1 MPSYVDIILPLSLP
15 KLYTYHVNDD
25 LLLYIK
31 QGTRVLVPF
40 RGSKF
45 YTGIIYRIHQTKP
58 VAYEV
63 KEIAEVLDE
72 FPIVSKIQ
80 LALWEWIASYYM
92 SNLGEVLR
100 AAIPSGFLLQS
111 ETQILANKG
120 FKDESLLTDSEF
132 LLFEALQHHPFLNLQ
147 QVSDILS
154 KKNILPIV
162 KSLLSKEA
170 ITEKEV
176 VYEKYVPKKI
186 KYLRINKKY
195 EQETQLRDLLAD
207 LSRAPKQKQAL
218 LHYFNEQATN
228 KKALKYK
235 HFIHK
240 YSLSKA
246 VVNALVKKNIF
257 EFYFLQQDRIINK
270 NAYRDLP
277 ELSDEQAIA
286 LKKIKTIFKKQRTC
300 LLYGVT
306 GSGKTAVYTHLIQ
319 KALKEDKQVLYLVP
333 EIALTTQ
340 LIERLKAFFG
350 EYISVFH
357 SRFTMNERMEVYN
370 NVLEKKKKA
379 RLIIGARSAVLLPFQ
394 NLGLIIVDEEHEV
407 SFKQFDPA
415 PRYHARDTALVLAK
429 LHRANLILG
438 TATPS
443 VETYTNV
450 LKDKYD
456 LVKLPK
462 RFGEATLPDISLV
475 NMAKAQKQKQVK
487 GHFSQSLLTA
497 VASALDRQEQVILFQ
512 NRRGYAPVVSCGT
525 CGHIPQCPDCD
536 VSLTYHKFQDEL
548 RCHYCGYH
556 EKMPHT
562 CEACGSPA
570 LYTMGFG
577 TQQIETELKGF
588 FPNYNIARMDLDT
601 TRGKYDYYKIIEAF
615 QSQEIDILVG
625 TQMLSKGLDF
635 SNVSLVGVLNADAM
649 LYFPDF
655 RAYERS
661 FQMLVQVSGRAGRQ
675 NDKGKVIIQT
685 HHPEHEIL
693 KYVQENDFN
702 SMYESQLKDRQ
713 VFKYP
718 PYCRLIR
725 ITLKHKDYTRLSEAS
740 QWLAT
745 SMKNYFN
752 DLVLG
757 PATPSI
763 ARIRK
768 LYIKNILIKIPLDQS
783 HQDIKKRIQHIK
795 NHFQSIS
802 AYRSIRFN
810 IDVDYY

>member
-1 MPSYVDIILPLSLP
+1 MAFFADVILPLSLP
-15 KLYTYHVNDD
+15 KLYTYSLKDTN
-25 LLLYIK
+25 LNTAK
-31 QGTRVLVPF
+31 KGARVLVPF

-45 YTGIIYRIHQTKP
+45 YTGIIYQIHETKP
-58 VAYEV
+58 EAYEV
-63 KEIAEVLDE
+63 KEIAEVLDD
-72 FPIVSKIQ
+72 FPIVSDLQ
-80 LALWEWIASYYM
+80 LELWKWIATYYM
-92 SNLGEVLR
+92 SNVGEVLR
-100 AAIPSGFLLQS
+100 AAVPSGFLLQS
-111 ETQILANKG
+111 ETQIILNKD
-120 FKDESLLTDSEF
+120 FEEESLLKDSEF
-132 LLFEALQHHPFLNLQ
+132 LIFEALQHHPFLNLQ

-154 KKNILPIV
+154 KKNVLPIV
-162 KSLLSKEA
+162 KSLLSKNA
-170 ITEKEV
+170 VTEKEV

-186 KYLRINKKY
+186 KYLRLNEKFK
-195 EQETQLRDLLAD
+195 QEKQLQDLLD
-207 LSRAPKQKQAL
+207 ELNRAPKQKEAL
-218 LHYFNEQATN
+218 LHFFNEQATN
-228 KKALKYK
+228 KKPLKYK
-235 HFIHK
+235 HFINK
-240 YSLSKA
+240 YGLSKA

-270 NAYRDLP
+270 QAYLNLP
-277 ELSDEQAIA
+277 ELSDEQSLA
-286 LKKIKTIFKKQRTC
+286 LIEVNTIFSRQKTC
-300 LLYGVT
+300 LLYGIT
-306 GSGKTAVYTHLIQ
+306 GSGKTAIYTHLIQ
-319 KALKEDKQVLYLVP
+319 KELDEDKQVLYLVP

-357 SRFTMNERMEVYN
+357 SRFSMNERMEVYN
-370 NVLEKKKKA
+370 NVLENKKKA
-379 RLIIGARSAVLLPFQ
+379 RLIIGARSAVLLPYQ
-394 NLGLIIVDEEHEV
+394 NIGLIIVDEEHEV
-407 SFKQFDPA
+407 SYKQFDPA
-415 PRYHARDTALVLAK
+415 PRYHARDTAMVLAK

-456 LVKLPK
+456 LVQLHK
-462 RFGEATLPDISLV
+462 RFGEATLPEISLV
-475 NMAKAQKQKQVK
+475 NMAEAQKKKLVK
-487 GHFSQSLLTA
+487 GHFSQELLTA

-512 NRRGYAPVVSCGT
+512 NRRGYAPVVSCNI

-548 RCHYCGYH
+548 RCHYCGYS

-577 TQQIETELKGF
+577 TQQIEAELKEF

-675 NDKGKVIIQT
+675 DNTGKVIIQT

-693 KYVQENDFN
+693 RNVQENDFQ
-702 SMYESQLKDRQ
+702 SMYEAQLKDRQ
-713 VFKYP
+713 AFKYP
-718 PYCRLIR
+718 PYYRLIK

-740 QWLAT
+740 EWLAT
-745 SMKNYFN
+745 SLKNYFG

-768 LYIKNILIKIPLDQS
+768 LYIKNILVKLPLDQS

-802 AYRSIRFN
+802 SYRSIRFN

>member
-1 MPSYVDIILPLSLP
+1 MPFFADVILPLSLP
-15 KLYTYHVNDD
+15 KLYTYRLKEACVS
-25 LLLYIK
+25 IAK

-45 YTGIIYRIHQTKP
+45 YTGIIYHLHQSKP
-58 VAYEV
+58 EAYEV
-63 KEIAEVLDE
+63 KEIAEVLDDY
-72 FPIVSKIQ
+72 PIVSNIQ
-80 LALWEWIASYYM
+80 LALWKWVASYYM

-100 AAIPSGFLLQS
+100 AAVPSGFMLQS
-111 ETQILANKG
+111 ETQILANKD
-120 FKDESLLTDSEF
+120 FEDETLLNDSEF
-132 LLFEALQHHPFLNLQ
+132 LIFEALQHHSFLSLQ
-147 QVSDILS
+147 QISEILS
-154 KKNILPIV
+154 KKNVLAIV
-162 KSLLSKEA
+162 KSLLQKNA
-170 ITEKEV
+170 VTEKEV

-186 KYLRINKKY
+186 KYLRIHEKFK
-195 EQETQLRDLLAD
+195 QEKELQDLLAE
-207 LSRAPKQKQAL
+207 LNRAPKQKEAL
-218 LHYFNEQATN
+218 LHFFNEQAIN
-228 KKALKYK
+228 KKPLKFK
-235 HFIHK
+235 HFINK
-240 YSLSKA
+240 YNLSKP

-270 NAYRDLP
+270 HAFLNLP
-277 ELSDEQAIA
+277 ELSEEQDVA
-286 LKKIKTIFKKQRTC
+286 LEEIKTTFDKHQPC
-300 LLYGVT
+300 LLYGIT
-306 GSGKTAVYTHLIQ
+306 GSGKTAIYTHLIQ
-319 KALKEDKQVLYLVP
+319 KALDEDKQILYLVP

-357 SRFTMNERMEVYN
+357 SRFSMNERMEVYN
-370 NVLEKKKKA
+370 NILENKKKA
-379 RLIIGARSAVLLPFQ
+379 RLIIGARSAVLLPYQ
-394 NLGLIIVDEEHEV
+394 NLGLIIIDEEHEV
-407 SFKQFDPA
+407 SYKQFDPA
-415 PRYHARDTALVLAK
+415 PRYHARDTALVLAQ

-450 LKDKYD
+450 LKGKYS
-456 LVKLPK
+456 LVELHK
-462 RFGEATLPDISLV
+462 RFGEATLPIINLV
-475 NMAKAQKQKQVK
+475 NMAEAQKKKQVK
-487 GHFSQSLLTA
+487 GHFSQELLTA
-497 VASALDRQEQVILFQ
+497 IASALDNREQVILFQ
-512 NRRGYAPVVSCGT
+512 NRRGYAPVVSCT
-525 CGHIPQCPDCD
+525 ICGHIPQCPDCD

-548 RCHYCGYH
+548 RCHYCGYS

-562 CEACGSPA
+562 CNACGSPA

-577 TQQIETELKGF
+577 TQQIEAELKEF
-588 FPNYNIARMDLDT
+588 FPNYNIIRMDLDT

-615 QSQEIDILVG
+615 QSQEIDIMVG

-675 NDKGKVIIQT
+675 DNKGKVIIQT

-693 KYVQENDFN
+693 KNVQENDFQ
-702 SMYESQLKDRQ
+702 SMYESQLKDRKA
-713 VFKYP
+713 FKYP
-718 PYCRLIR
+718 PYYRLIK

-745 SMKNYFN
+745 SLKNYFG

-757 PATPSI
+757 PAAPSI

-768 LYIKNILIKIPLDQS
+768 LYIKNILIKLPLNQS
-783 HQDIKKRIQHIK
+783 HKDIKKRIQLIK

-802 AYRSIRFN
+802 SYRSIRFN

>member
-58 VAYEV
+58 KAYEV

-725 ITLKHKDYTRLSEAS
+725 ITLKHKDYTRLWEAS